1 VKAIRVHET
10 GGPEVMRLEELPT
23 PNPGQGQAL
32 VKVEAIGVN
41 FVDIYNRS
49 GLYKNPLPFT
59 PGSEGAGTVEGVG
72 PGVTEVKVGDRVGWA
87 QVGGSYATHVVA
99 PEQKLILIPEGV
111 NSRDA
116 AAVLLQGLT
125 AHYLA
130 TSTYP
135 LKTGDSCLVH
145 AAAGGVGRL
154 LCQIAKQRGARVIG
168 TAGSPEKAAIARD
181 GGADEVILY
190 REQDFVAEVRRLTGG
205 AGVQVVYDM
214 VGKDTFDGSLSS
226 LARRG
231 CLVLVGQAS
240 GPVPPLDP
248 RVLNTKGSLYL
259 TRPSLGDYTVTRE
272 ELLARANDVLTW
284 LSEGKLRLRVDRTY
298 PLAEA
303 AEAHRALAG
312 RETAGKVQLML

>member
-1 VKAIRVHET
+1 MKAIRVHET

-59 PGSEGAGTVEGVG
+59 PGSEGAGTVEAVG

-99 PEQKLILIPEGV
+99 PAQKLILIPEGV
-111 NSRDA
+111 NWRDA

-303 AEAHRALAG
+303 ADAHRALEG
-312 RETAGKVQLML
+312 RQTAGKVQLMP